1 MKARVPVGEIDEGG
15 VIIRRYRLRL
25 SAASGVFALIAG
37 LALLPGGATR
47 PYGTVTS
54 NDAPAAAAILA
65 RLPLSFV
72 ENRGQAAP
80 DISFYALQGDLDVA
94 FAGDGMRVRA
104 PSAGPGSTTTE
115 LSAVFVGGRPGNA
128 AESLE
133 RAPGVVNFFPGDDRR
148 TWYAD
153 VPTHA
158 RIQYTDAWPGID
170 VMYDGRSG
178 RLESTYAVAPGADPG
193 SIRLRYSGQHGLAI
207 IARGD
212 LEIRSGAGVLR
223 ESAPR
228 LFQELDGRRVSI
240 AGRFELADAE
250 TVGFAVGAYDRD
262 RPLRIDPTITYS
274 TFFGGSGSEQA
285 NAVAVD
291 SSGNAYITGFTTSTN
306 LPTASPAQ
314 AANAGGRDAFV
325 AKLNSAGNAL
335 LYSTYLGGAD
345 FDEARSI
352 AVDGSFNAYITG
364 ATSSTNFPTLTPF
377 QATNALGQD
386 VFVTKLGP
394 SGALAYSTYLG
405 GGGDDIGR
413 GIAVSAGKVVVTGTT
428 ISSDY
433 PLQPPLSSALLG
445 LSDAFVTEL
454 DPALGAGGL
463 VHSRYLGG
471 TGTEDGRGI
480 AVDSAGS
487 AYVTGSTTAA
497 AVPLNDFP
505 TLGAFQPARG
515 SAAAGEEDAFVTKLS
530 TTGTLTYSTYLGG
543 SATDGGYG
551 IALKPGAVAP
561 TDAYVTGLTA
571 STNFPTSSP
580 FQAANGGGEDMFV
593 AKVNASGS
601 ALVFSTYVGGSIGD
615 AGSSVAVSTA
625 GNAFV
630 TGSTFSANFPVA
642 SPFQATHVGASADG
656 FVTQVG
662 PAGNAL
668 IYSSYLGGSA
678 TDRGWGIAAGTAGNA
693 FVTGSTLSGT
703 GNFPTTSGALQA
715 TYGGSAD
722 AFVALIA
729 SYSPPPSVGG
739 IAEAPDLLALGSIR
753 DGNRRHVDL
762 IIAAASVLIVV
773 LGGAVVVRRRR

>member
-1 MKARVPVGEIDEGG
+1 MALLAGGETRPSRT
-15 VIIRRYRLRL
+15 VTQ
-25 SAASGVFALIAG
+25 SASG
-37 LALLPGGATR
+37 
-47 PYGTVTS
+47 

-65 RLPLSFV
+65 KLPLSFV

-80 DISFYALQGDLDVA
+80 DISFYALQGDLDIA

-104 PSAGPGSTTTE
+104 PSAGPGSMAAE
-115 LSAVFVGGRPGNA
+115 LSAVFVGARPGNA

-158 RIQYTDAWPGID
+158 QIQYTGVWPGID

-178 RLESTYAVAPGADPG
+178 GLESTYAVAPGADPG
-193 SIRLRYSGQHGLAI
+193 SIRLRYSGQRGLAVT
-207 IARGD
+207 ARGD
-212 LEIRSGAGVLR
+212 LEIRSDAGVLH
-223 ESAPR
+223 ESAPS

-240 AGRFELADAE
+240 AGRFELVDAE

-262 RPLRIDPTITYS
+262 RPLLIDPTITYS

-285 NAVAVD
+285 NAVAID
-291 SSGNAYITGFTTSTN
+291 SSGNAYITGFTTSLS
-306 LPTASPAQ
+306 LPGGPAC
-314 AANAGGRDAFV
+314 AVPPCDRNAFV
-325 AKLNSAGNAL
+325 SRLNPAGTAV
-335 LYSTYLGGAD
+335 LYTTYISGTNV
-345 FDEARSI
+345 DEAKSI

-364 ATSSTNFPTLTPF
+364 TTSSTNFPTLAPF
-377 QATNALGQD
+377 QAANAGAGGQD
-386 VFVTKLGP
+386 AFVTKLGP

-405 GGGDDIGR
+405 GGGDDVGR
-413 GIAVSAGKVVVTGTT
+413 GIAVSGGKIVVAGTT
-428 ISSDY
+428 ISADY
-433 PLQPPLSSALLG
+433 PLQPALSTALLG

-463 VHSRYLGG
+463 VYSRYLGG
-471 TGTEDGRGI
+471 TGTEDGRSI
-480 AVDSAGS
+480 AIDSAGS

-515 SAAAGEEDAFVTKLS
+515 SGAAAEEDAFVTKLS
-530 TTGTLTYSTYLGG
+530 TTGTITYSTYLGG
-543 SATDGGYG
+543 SGTDGGYG
-551 IALKPGAVAP
+551 IALKPGAASP
-561 TDAYVTGLTA
+561 TEAYVTGLTA

-593 AKVNASGS
+593 TKVNASGS
-601 ALVFSTYVGGSIGD
+601 ALVFSTYVGGSVGD
-615 AGSSVAVSTA
+615 AGSSIAVSTA

-630 TGSTFSANFPVA
+630 TGSTFSMNFPMA
-642 SPFQATHVGASADG
+642 SQFQGTHAGASADA

-662 PAGNAL
+662 PTGNAL

-678 TDRGWGIAAGTAGNA
+678 TDRGWGIAADITGNA
-693 FVTGSTLSGT
+693 YVTGSTLSGT
-703 GNFPTTSGALQA
+703 GNFPTTSGALQT

-729 SYSPPPSVGG
+729 PYSPPPSVGG

-762 IIAAASVLIVV
+762 IIAAASVLVVV